1 MRIFYKSDSINKR
14 YTKKSLSTKDTKII
28 LTIFISVLIDL
39 LGFTIILPLFPSLF
53 EYYEKSENDTLYRYV
68 HSSVE
73 SFRNWLNVPSSEQH
87 VTTVLFGGLLGSLFS
102 FLQAGG
108 CLFRVTMSRLSRFS
122 SSLVQSLSF

>member
-1 MRIFYKSDSINKR
+1 M
-14 YTKKSLSTKDTKII
+14 
-28 LTIFISVLIDL
+28 LIDL

-108 CLFRVTMSRLSRFS
+108 CLFLGHNSVAFLKS
-122 SSLVQSLSF
+122 SPESQFLMFYDKKK

>member
-1 MRIFYKSDSINKR
+1 MKDILIK
-14 YTKKSLSTKDTKII
+14 KDTKII

-102 FLQAGG
+102 FLQAEG
-108 CLFRVTMSRLSRFS
+108 CIFTIRSRRRSYN
-122 SSLVQSLSF
+122 SFFIV

>member
-1 MRIFYKSDSINKR
+1 M
-14 YTKKSLSTKDTKII
+14 KKSLSNKDTKII

-102 FLQAGG
+102 FLQVGG

-122 SSLVQSLSF
+122 FGLVQSLSF